1 MLLLLMR
8 MQTLLLAAVL
18 AQQERRK
25 SLHPKEGY
33 IAVGFDHL
41 SEDLYAPFLALY
53 TLLKKFLGA
62 FKKIFCTV

>member
-8 MQTLLLAAVL
+8 MQNLLLAAVL

-25 SLHPKEGY
+25 SLHPEEGY

-41 SEDLYAPFLALY
+41 SEDLDAPFLALY
-53 TLLKKFLGA
+53 TLLKKILGV
-62 FKKIFCTV
+62 FKKILKFS